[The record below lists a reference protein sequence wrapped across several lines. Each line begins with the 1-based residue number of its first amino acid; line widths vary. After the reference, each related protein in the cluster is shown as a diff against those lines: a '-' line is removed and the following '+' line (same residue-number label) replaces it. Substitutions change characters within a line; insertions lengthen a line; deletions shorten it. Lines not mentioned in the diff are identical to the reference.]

1 MRKLKTSINHA
12 KKRAT
17 SGNRSSN
24 ARKLAYNPAS
34 GYCIHNYACK
44 AALTITF
51 ACRQGTPKA
60 MTDPRIAP
68 LALYQHVAERLRQQI
83 FAHELA
89 PGEWI
94 DEQALAQT
102 FGISRTPLREA
113 LKVLATEGLVT
124 LKPRRG
130 CYVTEISPQDLDE
143 VFDVLALL
151 ESECA
156 RRVAQRLDDDTLARL
171 DGLHADLENAF
182 AADDLEAFFGANQVF
197 HDALHEMADNRWLRQ
212 TIVDLRR
219 VIMLSRHHSLYSE
232 ERRTQSLAEHRAL
245 LAAFHARDAEL
256 AARLMHEHIAHA
268 RDSLLRQP
276 TPAPATS

>member
-1 MRKLKTSINHA
+1 
-12 KKRAT
+12 
-17 SGNRSSN
+17 
-24 ARKLAYNPAS
+24 
-34 GYCIHNYACK
+34 
-44 AALTITF
+44 
-51 ACRQGTPKA
+51 

-130 CYVTEISPQDLDE
+130 CYVTEISPQDLDD
-143 VFDVLALL
+143 VFGVLQLL

-156 RRVAQRLDDDTLARL
+156 RRVAGRLDDDTLARL
-171 DGLHADLENAF
+171 DALHADLESAF
-182 AADDLEAFFGANQVF
+182 ATDDLEAFFGANQAF
-197 HDALHEMADNRWLRQ
+197 HNALHELADNRWLRQ

-219 VIMLSRHHSLYSE
+219 VIMLSRHHSLYSTG
-232 ERRTQSLAEHRAL
+232 RRAQSLAEHRAL
-245 LAAFHARDAEL
+245 LAAFHDRDAE
-256 AARLMHEHIAHA
+256 ASARLMHEHIARG
-268 RDSLLRQP
+268 RDSLLRRI
-276 TPAPATS
+276 TPSAPATPALSVVSR